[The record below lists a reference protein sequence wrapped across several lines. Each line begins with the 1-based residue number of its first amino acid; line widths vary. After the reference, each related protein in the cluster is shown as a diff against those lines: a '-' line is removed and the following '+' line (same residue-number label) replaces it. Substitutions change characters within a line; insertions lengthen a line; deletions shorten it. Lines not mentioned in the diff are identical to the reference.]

1 MAEKRAT
8 FASCEAE
15 FGRLMSD
22 IKARKFA
29 QIYLL
34 QGEEFYFI
42 DALADALSEG
52 ILDEAARTFSQI
64 TLYGNDTDGATV
76 ATLCRQL
83 PMLGEKE
90 VIIVREAQQLDKIE
104 GLLGYT
110 SKPQSSTVLVL
121 CHKGKTLDKRGQ
133 LYKSIKAAGEVFDS
147 ISPRDYE
154 AERWVSGFARGKGLE
169 IDSACG
175 KILVA
180 HLGVNISKI
189 SNELEKM
196 IISLPSDR
204 KRVTAEDIEQHIG
217 ISRQFNNFELCN
229 AIMDKRIEQALQIAQ
244 HMGENPKAYPLLLSV
259 KVVYE
264 SFRQIFTYNYIAWES
279 RKSGR
284 PMPNDMEL
292 CKDLHLNSPFFLNDI
307 KRRAA
312 MWPNQKVFTILQLSA
327 EFDAKSKGIDDG
339 GASSSELL
347 RELILKIFAL

>member
-15 FGRLMSD
+15 FVRLMGD

-29 QIYLL
+29 PIYLL

-42 DALADALSEG
+42 DTLCTALSES
-52 ILDEAARTFSQI
+52 ILDEASRTFSQI

-76 ATLCRQL
+76 ATYCRQL

-90 VIIVREAQQLDKIE
+90 VIIVKEAQQLDKIE
-104 GLLGYT
+104 ELVRYT
-110 SKPQSSTVLVL
+110 ATPQQTTVLVL
-121 CHKGKTLDKRGQ
+121 CHKGKSLDRRGQ

-147 ISPRDYE
+147 VSPRDYE
-154 AERWVSGFARGKGLE
+154 AERWVSGFARSKGLE
-169 IDSACG
+169 MDSACS

-180 HLGVNISKI
+180 HLGVDISKI

-196 IISLPSDR
+196 LISLPSER
-204 KRVTAEDIEQHIG
+204 KQVTGEDIEQYIG
-217 ISRQFNNFELCN
+217 ISRQFNNYELGN
-229 AIMDKRIEQALQIAQ
+229 AIMDRRTEQALKIAQ
-244 HMGENPKAYPLLLSV
+244 YMGENPKAYPLLLSV
-259 KVVYE
+259 RVLYDN
-264 SFRQIFTYNYIAWES
+264 FRQLFTYNYIAWES

-284 PMPNDMEL
+284 PMPSDMEL
-292 CKDLHLNSPFFLNDI
+292 CKELRLNTPYFLNEI

-312 MWPNQKVFTILQLSA
+312 AWPNAKVFTILRLTA
-327 EFDAKSKGIDDG
+327 EYDAKSKGIDDG

-347 RELILKIFAL
+347 RELILKIFSL